1 MLIDNTALINFIGI
15 RKSLVHLKK
24 KKKRRFLL
32 MEGVS
37 AVE

>member
-1 MLIDNTALINFIGI
+1 MLIANAALINFIGI

-24 KKKRRFLL
+24 KKRRFLL